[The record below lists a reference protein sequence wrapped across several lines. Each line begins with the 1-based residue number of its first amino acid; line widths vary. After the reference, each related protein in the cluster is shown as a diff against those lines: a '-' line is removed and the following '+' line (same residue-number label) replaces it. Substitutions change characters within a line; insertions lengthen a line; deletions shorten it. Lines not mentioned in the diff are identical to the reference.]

1 MVVSAK
7 VVGRGVDTLLVNVY
21 YQGKDGK
28 PLKADLS
35 SGLVEVLNGWK
46 DQAIAAERPMVV
58 PWAFHGMHLHMHP
71 HGAGRGQ
78 WSWLLTS
85 DLINLCI
92 SRGRLNCL
100 AMVRFSSEY
109 LWSCASL
116 LDAIKQVRRFLC
128 DILGASVYL
137 QVSEAHLCADVAS
150 WDVNGVDYRRDFVSR
165 SRKRA
170 GYEVADGAVETHA
183 YGLQRSGLAFSKHG
197 PMSCSIYDKTR
208 EIRQK
213 SGKTWFEDLWLA
225 NGWNDT
231 GHVWRVEFR
240 FKREAL
246 HELKIINGLHGIENA
261 FDLPGCLLDLW
272 AYAAGHLGGGADGWP
287 DGWLRLV
294 MPSTDDLNRS
304 RWPVHPLWAE
314 VQRAFTMAIDPPE
327 HFHEVIRERKQQW
340 NTDKAI
346 EATMGFATSLA
357 AHVGGDL
364 AKPEADFSL
373 FLHWLQEAGSD
384 YLNFKSRDFAV
395 EVQRKRVEF
404 GLEVEGENSA
414 FKP

>member
-7 VVGRGVDTLLVNVY
+7 VVGRGVDTLLLNVY
-21 YQGKDGK
+21 YQGQDGK

-137 QVSEAHLCADVAS
+137 QV
-150 WDVNGVDYRRDFVSR
+150 
-165 SRKRA
+165 
-170 GYEVADGAVETHA
+170 ADGAVETHA

-246 HELKIINGLHGIENA
+246 HELKIINGLHGIEDA
-261 FDLPGCLLDLW
+261 FDLPECIPDLW

-287 DGWLRLV
+287 DGWVRLV

-304 RWPVHPLWAE
+304 RWLVHPLCVE
-314 VQRAFTMAIDPPE
+314 VQRAFMMDINPPE
-327 HFHEVIRERKQQW
+327 NFHEVIRERKQQW